1 LTVNEFFHLQKIH
14 DSAIENEEENVALK
28 TFTAHQKI
36 LYKKLTTT
44 TCVKSCLKRAHKLK
58 SLKIQKL
65 ILKEMMIINDIVKE
79 ILNVKRFVICSILI
93 IYYFVS
99 ISNCS
104 DIF

>member
-1 LTVNEFFHLQKIH
+1 MITTHVKNHL
-14 DSAIENEEENVALK
+14 EEA
-28 TFTAHQKI
+28 
-36 LYKKLTTT
+36 YKLE
-44 TCVKSCLKRAHKLK
+44 

-65 ILKEMMIINDIVKE
+65 ILKKMMIVNNIVRE
-79 ILNVKRFVICSILI
+79 ILNVKRFVIYSISI

>member
-14 DSAIENEEENVALK
+14 DSAIENEEENIILK

-36 LYKKLTTT
+36 LYKKLMTTT
-44 TCVKSCLKRAHKLK
+44 RVKNCLKKVHKLK

-65 ILKEMMIINDIVKE
+65 ILKEMMIINDIIRE
-79 ILNVKRFVICSILI
+79 ILNVKCFVICSILI
-93 IYYFVS
+93 IYHFVN
-99 ISNCS
+99 IFNCS

>member
-1 LTVNEFFHLQKIH
+1 MTVNEFFRLQKIH
-14 DSAIENEEENVALK
+14 DCAIENEEEIIALT

-36 LYKKLTTT
+36 LYKKLITTMH
-44 TCVKSCLKRAHKLK
+44 VKNHLEEVHKLE

-65 ILKEMMIINDIVKE
+65 ILKKMMIINDIVRE
-79 ILNVKRFVICSILI
+79 ILNVKRFVIHLISI
-93 IYYFVS
+93 IYCFVS